1 MVKASPLLHIEVTN
15 IDHDKVTLEEP
26 LKFEIK
32 IVNQSP
38 VDLSCDSIWLTL
50 ADYTP
55 SSARL
60 KRLDSIK
67 TPVSRQSS
75 DTLLDR
81 RIVMNKKP
89 VKKRIPS
96 VIGLQAHFERSQ
108 SLVASAGITCVN
120 TNEILKRNDSTQS
133 DMGVGEDNIIKDT
146 VSSCISLDNILLK
159 KGENIIH
166 FTCQVIHKKIEI
178 QMKLKMKQIQN
189 LGGAL
194 A

>member
-1 MVKASPLLHIEVTN
+1 MTN

-26 LKFEIK
+26 FKFEIK

-96 VIGLQAHFERSQ
+96 VIGLQAHFEGSQ
-108 SLVASAGITCVN
+108 SSVASAGIACVN

-133 DMGVGEDNIIKDT
+133 DMGVADDNIIKDT
-146 VSSCISLDNILLK
+146 VSSCVSLDNILLK
-159 KGENIIH
+159 QGENMIH
-166 FTCQVIHKKIEI
+166 FTCQVIH
-178 QMKLKMKQIQN
+178 LKYR
-189 LGGAL
+189 
-194 A
+194 